1 MDNLLDDLQST
12 TPRLALQRLQ
22 LLLFYLEQDQASAL
36 RLEESN
42 DLLKGLVS
50 LGNHENPSLHSWSLV
65 VLATLAMA
73 SIPPEPASGS
83 GSQAEWQKAWTVGLR
98 RLSHS
103 AVSRSACVLVRILMR
118 QNRIAK
124 DRLLQDLEAIARD
137 IELTGPP
144 LPCDSACDLLMAL
157 LDLTSSDIRLF
168 RLNVHEKVYN
178 RLGNHWALLPSLSNA
193 PRAFSQKPHSD
204 PLGVNKLSRLLD
216 RIISI
221 PLHQEEQQDD
231 ATLLPDCIITDWKIT
246 EAENWLPREWFFH
259 ARLPSL
265 RDLTNNA
272 SQGRSPAGMTSA
284 AAAGTNM
291 LAVRITSYL
300 RKTLDAAMG
309 EIEAGG
315 EMYWSSLN
323 IDRMRRM
330 ADLAVLVLLYE
341 AKLDVAKIIRGD
353 RNLVPAIDLLSQL
366 LPRFNLT
373 KWSVAE
379 RAYLLLALD
388 PLLVRYKDRAAPF
401 EGLISAG
408 KNSGIR
414 RDVLARGESS
424 CVEVLLQQ
432 GRKADFSWASCCQS
446 GRSRMRR
453 TTTQFRATCAHCG

>member
-1 MDNLLDDLQST
+1 MENLIDDLQST

-22 LLLFYLEQDQASAL
+22 LLLFYLEQDQAPAP
-36 RLEESN
+36 RPEESS

-50 LGNHENPSLHSWSLV
+50 LGSHENASIQSWSHV
-65 VLATLAMA
+65 VLATLAVT
-73 SIPPEPASGS
+73 SIPSELPSEDSWQG
-83 GSQAEWQKAWTVGLR
+83 EWQKAWTVGLR
-98 RLSHS
+98 RLSHP
-103 AVSRSACVLVRILMR
+103 AVSRSACILVRVLMR
-118 QNRIAK
+118 QERIAK
-124 DRLLQDLEAIARD
+124 DCLMQDLEAIARD

-178 RLGNHWALLPSLSNA
+178 RLGNHWAFLPSLSNA
-193 PRAFSQKPHSD
+193 PRAFSQKPQSD
-204 PLGVNKLSRLLD
+204 PLSVIKLSRLLD
-216 RIISI
+216 RIISV
-221 PLHQEEQQDD
+221 PLHPEEQQDD
-231 ATLLPDCIITDWKIT
+231 ATLLPDCIMTDWKIT

-265 RDLTNNA
+265 QGTTNTA
-272 SQGRSPAGMTSA
+272 SQVRSSADMASA
-284 AAAGTNM
+284 ATTGTNM
-291 LAVRITSYL
+291 LAVRITSSL
-300 RKTLDAAMG
+300 RKTLDAALG

-330 ADLAVLVLLYE
+330 ADLAVLALLYE

-353 RNLVPAIDLLSQL
+353 RNLVPAVELLSQL

-388 PLLVRYKDRAAPF
+388 PLLMRYKDRAAPF

-414 RDVLARGESS
+414 RDVLAKGELS
-424 CVEVLLQQ
+424 CV
-432 GRKADFSWASCCQS
+432 
-446 GRSRMRR
+446 RSEG
-453 TTTQFRATCAHCG
+453 ACSKVDS